1 MNIYFIKE
9 IRRRLSIF
17 VHETCHCL
25 SWDNRFR
32 QIVSQFIHMLNV
44 LMQNLDCTL
53 VFIDENIIIFYQYH

>member
-1 MNIYFIKE
+1 MIIFKE

-32 QIVSQFIHMLNV
+32 QIVSQFGLYFILKIFFFKLN
-44 LMQNLDCTL
+44 LL
-53 VFIDENIIIFYQYH
+53 FFFSSYA